1 MNIVVFFIFF
11 ILFSPKI
18 VSSWNEKEHLQLKDV
33 IQEASAELDFFI
45 ENISSFII
53 YNILSD
59 IRTFTGS
66 RKIKIEFWKYS
77 TIKVEEVNKRDVLKN
92 LYTKSQYNIL
102 KEFHN
107 DIGNYLKKNLG
118 SGLTWNV
125 NVYFYYIVVEI
136 TYNTDFNAIKYFS
149 KKLKKVVSRPIKVA
163 INGKVIIKPTIRGM
177 ENMSTTE
184 IEANIKEASVQL
196 DLLIDNFSS
205 FLSNRI
211 LSNIQTLTPPEIII
225 IVFRQDFCNQQG
237 LYVNN
242 GFNILKI
249 FHNEIGKYLEKKFEH
264 VGLKWNVYI
273 ELPTI
278 NVEIIYHI
286 DFSAVTKYSK
296 KLN

>member
-18 VSSWNEKEHLQLKDV
+18 VSSWNEKELKDV

-66 RKIKIEFWKYS
+66 RKIQIQFWKYS
-77 TIKVEEVNKRDVLKN
+77 TIKVEGVNKSDVLNN
-92 LYTKSQYNIL
+92 LYTKNQLYIL

-125 NVYFYYIVVEI
+125 NVYPNYIVVEI

-149 KKLKKVVSRPIKVA
+149 KKLKKF
-163 INGKVIIKPTIRGM
+163 G
-177 ENMSTTE
+177 
-184 IEANIKEASVQL
+184 
-196 DLLIDNFSS
+196 D
-205 FLSNRI
+205 
-211 LSNIQTLTPPEIII
+211 
-225 IVFRQDFCNQQG
+225 
-237 LYVNN
+237 
-242 GFNILKI
+242 
-249 FHNEIGKYLEKKFEH
+249 
-264 VGLKWNVYI
+264 
-273 ELPTI
+273 EL
-278 NVEIIYHI
+278 
-286 DFSAVTKYSK
+286 
-296 KLN
+296 

>member
-18 VSSWNEKEHLQLKDV
+18 VSSWNEKELKDV

-125 NVYFYYIVVEI
+125 N
-136 TYNTDFNAIKYFS
+136 
-149 KKLKKVVSRPIKVA
+149 KLKKVVSRPIKVA

>member
-125 NVYFYYIVVEI
+125 N
-136 TYNTDFNAIKYFS
+136 
-149 KKLKKVVSRPIKVA
+149 KLKKVVSRPIKVA